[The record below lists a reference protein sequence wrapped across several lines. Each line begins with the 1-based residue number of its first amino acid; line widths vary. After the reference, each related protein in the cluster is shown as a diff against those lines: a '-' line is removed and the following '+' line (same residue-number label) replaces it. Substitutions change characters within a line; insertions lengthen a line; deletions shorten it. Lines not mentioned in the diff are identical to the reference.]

1 MMEIDRFK
9 GDRHYVH
16 ATDELLF
23 AEPLLANARQ
33 LIFTSRKVGTYMA
46 RWREAHAEA
55 DEAEVTEQ
63 LQPIARLV
71 TIASDGSRRTFECL
85 QDPLRPITAQIPFDE
100 DVMTDAAI
108 IEGDTLTCPLR
119 ENFTVWEHLSTLQK
133 RLLQKVIGHPQ
144 WYFVRLELDLPSP
157 WWTAAGRPTS
167 LSLRY
172 RQQKGPLYLSDVSF
186 DDKKI
191 GEIGFAKR

>member
-1 MMEIDRFK
+1 MTEIEHFK
-9 GDRHYVH
+9 IGRHYIQ
-16 ATDELLF
+16 AADELLF
-23 AEPLLANARQ
+23 AEPLLIDAHQ
-33 LIFTSRKVGTYMA
+33 LIFTSRKVGTCVA
-46 RWREAHAEA
+46 RWREIRAEA
-55 DEAEVTEQ
+55 DGAEATAR

-71 TIASDGSRRTFECL
+71 TVATDGSRRTFECL
-85 QDPLRPITAQIPFDE
+85 EDPLRPITAQIPFDE

-108 IEGDTLTCPLR
+108 IEGDTLICPMQ

-144 WYFVRLELDLPSP
+144 WYFVRLELDLPSH
-157 WWTAAGRPTS
+157 WWTAAGRPDS
-167 LSLRY
+167 LRLRY